1 MAGNN
6 ATDTTEDGNRKDS
19 ILIMELE
26 PFASW
31 NAKTKGKLAQE
42 TRLRESL
49 KNVREVLPKTKK
61 RKNHTKTSTQ

>member
-49 KNVREVLPKTKK
+49 KNG
-61 RKNHTKTSTQ
+61 